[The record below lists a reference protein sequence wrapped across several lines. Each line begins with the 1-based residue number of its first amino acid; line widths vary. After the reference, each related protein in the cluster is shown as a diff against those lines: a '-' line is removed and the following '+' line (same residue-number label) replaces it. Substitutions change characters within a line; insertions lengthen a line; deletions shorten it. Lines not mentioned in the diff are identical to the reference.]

1 MERVRVELERARAEL
16 ERTRAELAALAAG
29 LERDRAESRELGIE
43 LALRRGAL
51 ELVGK
56 GRGADP
62 ENLTRREKAILVRG
76 TSEAFG
82 LPVAVLLAR
91 VGLARSTYFH
101 QLRAMARPDR
111 DEGLLA
117 LVREAFENSGRRYGY
132 RRVWLELR
140 GAGIVVSAKRVMR
153 LMTRH
158 GLVPP
163 LKRARRYSSYRG
175 EIGGELQLVQ
185 GRDRRRGAREPREPG
200 LPRRGAEPPVGHGH
214 HRVPHPRGQGVPVA
228 GDRLP

>member
-1 MERVRVELERARAEL
+1 M
-16 ERTRAELAALAAG
+16 AAAVHDAPAPLNVFDKF
-29 LERDRAESRELGIE
+29 RKPRSRAES
-43 LALRRGAL
+43 LASGNACTLIVCMNDAFAPTATPD
-51 ELVGK
+51 K
-56 GRGADP
+56 A
-62 ENLTRREKAILVRG
+62 ENTTNPV
-76 TSEAFG
+76 AFG

-111 DEGLLA
+111 DAGLLA

-140 GAGIVVSAKRVMR
+140 GDGVVVSARRVMR

-163 LKRARRYSSYRG
+163 AQAG
-175 EIGGELQLVQ
+175 APVQLVQ
-185 GRDRRRGAREPREPG
+185 GRDRRRGAREPGGAG

-214 HRVPHPRGQGVPVA
+214 HRVPHPGGQGVPVA